1 MSERKV
7 KVSSMVKYPVCL
19 TIRSMR
25 FSKTFNSENQSSLI
39 PYDVMEEGLQRPGF
53 KGFFKNG
60 TLKIEDKQDRIDLG
74 LEDEDGESEVTVALD
89 TKAIIDLLKGSDYK
103 KIEDTLNNCSYDT
116 IERCIQVAINSK
128 IYDYKIIK
136 LLEGAASKYGN
147 NTKITRLLELAEEA
161 EAE

>member
-25 FSKTFNSENQSSLI
+25 FSKTFNKENQTTLI
-39 PYDVMEEGLQRPGF
+39 PFEVMEEGLQRVGF
-53 KGFFKNG
+53 SSFFKNG
-60 TLKIEDKQDRIDLG
+60 TLKIEDQQDRVDLG
-74 LEDEDGESEVTVALD
+74 LEDENGESEVTVALD
-89 TKAIIDLLKGSDYK
+89 TKGMIDLLKGSNYK
-103 KIEDTLNNCSYDT
+103 KIEETLKNSSYDT
-116 IERCIQVAINSK
+116 IERFIQIAINSK
-128 IYDYKIIK
+128 VYDYKIIK

-147 NTKITRLLELAEEA
+147 KTKITRLLELAEEA